1 LKRKESNP
9 PASGGK
15 RWMLG
20 LGLDGKDGHLR
31 LTKGENFRV
40 VGGSDKTHGIMQEK
54 IIHFNEELSRRKKSL
69 DDISRDEFEDLAK
82 ETGLKDV

>member
-1 LKRKESNP
+1 
-9 PASGGK
+9 
-15 RWMLG
+15 MLG

-40 VGGSDKTHGIMQEK
+40 LGGSDKTHAIMQEK
-54 IIHFNEELSRRKKSL
+54 IINFNEELGRRKKSL
-69 DDISRDEFEDLAK
+69 DDISRDEFEDLAR